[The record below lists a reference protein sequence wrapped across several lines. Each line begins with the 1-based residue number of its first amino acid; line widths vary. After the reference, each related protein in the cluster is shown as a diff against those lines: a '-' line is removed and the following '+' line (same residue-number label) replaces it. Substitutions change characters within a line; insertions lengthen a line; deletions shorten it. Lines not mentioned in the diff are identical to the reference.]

1 MICFSILR
9 SKVFVIRQKVLCYE
23 PWLHGYKCKD
33 HEVLLLW
40 FWMSVCFVQW
50 AAQYLWLS
58 HLTVMQRY
66 AVLVMGF
73 SNVWTRVEST
83 SEDVLPRCLNNS
95 LLAIRFHLIE
105 SYTSHYLLVFCW
117 YIIKQ
122 SPQCSGRFQIYSA
135 VHERFI
141 DLHHSEGRKSMGRN
155 VGIL

>member
-1 MICFSILR
+1 MNLGLMDTNVKIMRSFCCGFECQSALSSGLLNICDCHIL
-9 SKVFVIRQKVLCYE
+9 L
-23 PWLHGYKCKD
+23 WCKD
-33 HEVLLLW
+33 
-40 FWMSVCFVQW
+40 
-50 AAQYLWLS
+50 
-58 HLTVMQRY
+58 MQSWWW
-66 AVLVMGF
+66 GF